1 MIARIL
7 ILAAALC
14 IGIGPI
20 ALVPTA
26 QARTDI
32 HSERSLYRNIV
43 VYEEDGVRCMIF
55 NKRSRSNARQ
65 TCMKLAAPDELVF
78 NFTKMMM
85 ASLYL
90 DPNPK
95 DILIVGFG
103 GGTLAHS
110 LLKILPEARIDAVEV
125 DRAVIA
131 VADKFF
137 NVRPS
142 ERLAIFEA
150 DGRTFV
156 KRQVG
161 KKTYDLVMLDA
172 FDEDYIPEHMLT
184 REFLAELKQVM
195 NPNAVLAANTFTTS
209 ALYDHESATYH
220 AAFGDFYNLKTNNRI
235 ILTRLGG
242 PPPMSE
248 IEKNAAAFDD
258 AFKPLGVER
267 NWLLPM
273 FSTKID
279 WKRDARILTDQY
291 SPSNLLNSR
300 GR

>member
-1 MIARIL
+1 MIARSL
-7 ILAAALC
+7 LLATALWF
-14 IGIGPI
+14 
-20 ALVPTA
+20 ALGTTA
-26 QARTDI
+26 DARTDI
-32 HSERSLYRNIV
+32 HSERSLYRNII
-43 VYEEDGVRCMIF
+43 VYEDDGVRCMIF
-55 NKRSRSNARQ
+55 NKRTRINARQ
-65 TCMKLAAPDELVF
+65 TCMKIAAPDELVF
-78 NFTKMMM
+78 NFTKMMLG
-85 ASLYL
+85 ALYL

-103 GGTLAHS
+103 GGTLASALHK
-110 LLKILPEARIDAVEV
+110 LVPDARIDAVEV

-142 ERLAIFEA
+142 ERLAIHEA

-156 KRQVG
+156 KRQIG

-184 REFLAELKQVM
+184 REFLGEVKQIM
-195 NPNAVLAANTFTTS
+195 KPNAVLAANTFTGS
-209 ALYDHESATYH
+209 GLYDHESVTY
-220 AAFGDFYNLKTNNRI
+220 AASFGEFYNLKTNNRV
-235 ILTRLGG
+235 ILTRLDGR
-242 PPPMSE
+242 PPMSA
-248 IEKNAAAFDD
+248 IEANAKKLDAAL
-258 AFKPLGVER
+258 KPFAVDR

-273 FSTKID
+273 FSARVD
-279 WKRDARILTDQY
+279 WNRDARLLTDQY

>member
-1 MIARIL
+1 MIARL
-7 ILAAALC
+7 CLTVAALW
-14 IGIGPI
+14 
-20 ALVPTA
+20 LSLTTVA

-43 VYEEDGVRCMIF
+43 VYEDDGLRCMIF
-55 NKRSRSNARQ
+55 NKRSRTNARQ
-65 TCMKLAAPDELVF
+65 TCMKLSAPDELVF

-95 DILIVGFG
+95 DILIVGLG
-103 GGTLAHS
+103 GGTLAQT

-125 DRAVIA
+125 DRAVIN

-137 NVRPS
+137 DVRPS
-142 ERLAIFEA
+142 ERLAIHEA

-156 KRQVG
+156 KRQIG

-195 NPNAVLAANTFTTS
+195 KPNAVLAANTFTTS
-209 ALYDHESATYH
+209 ALYDHESVTY
-220 AAFGDFYNLKTNNRI
+220 AAVFGEFYNLKTNNRI
-235 ILTRLGG
+235 ILTRLEGR
-242 PPPMSE
+242 PPMSE
-248 IEKNAAAFDD
+248 IATNAARFEA
-258 AFKPLGVER
+258 AFKPLGVGKD
-267 NWLLPM
+267 WLLPM
-273 FSTKID
+273 FSTEID
-279 WKRDARILTDQY
+279 WKRDARVLTDQY

-300 GR
+300 SR